1 MAEPASSFL
10 GPSARRHAAWATG
23 LCLASIALY
32 LSQPSSLPPNGGSWQ
47 GYVLGTLGAL
57 LILWLAS
64 YMVRYREQLQDRF
77 WGVFKPL
84 AVVGMLGALLL
95 LQPDFGS
102 TVLLCAIT
110 AGMLWLGGA
119 RVPYLM
125 APVALGGVGLAALA
139 VFFVP
144 PQWLPAG
151 LSGPAGQPASAP
163 LFPARAAS
171 GVDGLPE
178 QAAPAPEPGAADA
191 AASSV
196 ATPASTLPEP
206 AGAVRSAAPASV
218 PTLPAAGAPALAV
231 AGDGLLIQTSGESWI
246 EVRDADGRVLLSR
259 LVAPGEQL
267 TGLLGALPLRLVI
280 GNAGA
285 VRVSFRQQ
293 PVDLTPAT
301 RDNVARLQLPLP

>member
-1 MAEPASSFL
+1 MTEPAASGSETAGGLLRAAREAKGLHIAALAAAIKVTPHKLDALEGNRWDELPDATFARAL
-10 GPSARRHAAWATG
+10 AQTVCRTLRIDPKPVLDLLPAVNPGPLENVRGSLNMPFASAGSVGEGGVMGAA
-23 LCLASIALY
+23 
-32 LSQPSSLPPNGGSWQ
+32 
-47 GYVLGTLGAL
+47 V
-57 LILWLAS
+57 
-64 YMVRYREQLQDRF
+64 
-77 WGVFKPL
+77 KPL
-84 AVVGMLGALLL
+84 VWSAVALLL
-95 LQPDFGS
+95 
-102 TVLLCAIT
+102 
-110 AGMLWLGGA
+110 
-119 RVPYLM
+119 
-125 APVALGGVGLAALA
+125 AALV

-218 PTLPAAGAPALAV
+218 PTLPAAGAPALAA